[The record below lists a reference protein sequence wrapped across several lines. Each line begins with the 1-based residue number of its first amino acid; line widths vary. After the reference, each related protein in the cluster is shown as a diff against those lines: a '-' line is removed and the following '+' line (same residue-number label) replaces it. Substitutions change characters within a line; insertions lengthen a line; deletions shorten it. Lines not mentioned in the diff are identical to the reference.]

1 MNGHT
6 PIAGPVRPW
15 TDRRRARAWAAAACI
30 AAGAATAALPIAAGG
45 APVRPQLLLS
55 AAATVALAAALAGW
69 AAGFTIAAI
78 ALGTEYALRLA
89 HRPRIDA
96 LAVVE
101 AVALFATVEIGLR
114 SLDARSIARP
124 DPRVRRAALWRLAAM
139 LAGAAVSAF
148 VVLALGS
155 RRLPAPTAALALG
168 LAAAAALLT
177 SAELLR
183 RRAVLVGRARTDSQ

>member
-1 MNGHT
+1 MNGPAPT
-6 PIAGPVRPW
+6 TDPARPW
-15 TDRRRARAWAAAACI
+15 TDRRRARAWTAAACV
-30 AAGAATAALPIAAGG
+30 ATGLATAALPVAAGG
-45 APVRPQLLLS
+45 APVHPQLLLC
-55 AAATVALAAALAGW
+55 AAAAVALTAALAGW
-69 AAGFTIAAI
+69 APGFSIAAI
-78 ALGTEYALRLA
+78 ALVTEYALRLA
-89 HRPRIDA
+89 HHRGLDA

-114 SLDARSIARP
+114 SLDARTIARP
-124 DPRVRRAALWRLAAM
+124 DPRVRRAAMWRLAAM

-168 LAAAAALLT
+168 LAAAATLLT

-183 RRAVLVGRARTDSQ
+183 RRAVRTASR

>member
-1 MNGHT
+1 MNGPAPADST
-6 PIAGPVRPW
+6 ARPW
-15 TDRRRARAWAAAACI
+15 ADRRRARARTAAASI
-30 AAGAATAALPIAAGG
+30 TTGLATAALPIVAGG
-45 APVRPQLLLS
+45 VPVRPQLLLS
-55 AAATVALAAALAGW
+55 AAATVTLVAALAGW
-69 AAGFTIAAI
+69 APGFTMAAL

-89 HRPRIDA
+89 HDPRVDA

-114 SLDARSIARP
+114 SLDARSVARP
-124 DPRVRRAALWRLAAM
+124 DPRVRRAASWRLVAM
-139 LAGAAVSAF
+139 LAGATVSAF
-148 VVLALGS
+148 VVLAVGS

-183 RRAVLVGRARTDSQ
+183 RRATR